1 MARLSLMVP
10 VSKYEVGSDCETLS
24 LSLSPVHHGITIA
37 LHVPVMSPFWG
48 HVVLSFFQL
57 RVRVVV

>member
-1 MARLSLMVP
+1 MARLLLMVP

-24 LSLSPVHHGITIA
+24 LSLSPVHHGIVVA
-37 LHVPVMSPFWG
+37 LHVPVMSLFWG

-57 RVRVVV
+57 